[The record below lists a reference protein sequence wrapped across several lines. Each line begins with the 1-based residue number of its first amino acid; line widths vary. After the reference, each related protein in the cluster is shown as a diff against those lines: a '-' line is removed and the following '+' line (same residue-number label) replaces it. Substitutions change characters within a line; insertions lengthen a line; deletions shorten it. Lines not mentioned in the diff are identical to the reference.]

1 MKCCI
6 PKTTI
11 AMARKKR
18 PSVDSLYMTFPLP
31 FAGEQ
36 AFVAPVPF
44 DELSILVYCVAAAI
58 VEPEARLTV
67 FIEQLHARLRSVAHV
82 AVAELERRDLV
93 GAAMNMV
100 VATSPLDYAFRA
112 VVTT

>member
-1 MKCCI
+1 M
-6 PKTTI
+6 PKATI

-67 FIEQLHARLRSVAHV
+67 FIEQLHARLGSVPHI
-82 AVAELERRDLV
+82 AVAEFERRDLV